1 MQGLSNRQPIKLSLS
16 AKIGIKPMLRH
27 QNCQQTNAKAS
38 RRMCGISLL
47 VDLIDEGNFQRKQ
60 DRRATIKHQSGQLQ
74 WMNVCVCLVG
84 ATIK

>member
-1 MQGLSNRQPIKLSLS
+1 MQTHLNW
-16 AKIGIKPMLRH
+16 
-27 QNCQQTNAKAS
+27 QQTNAKAS

-47 VDLIDEGNFQRKQ
+47 VDMIDEGNFQRKQ